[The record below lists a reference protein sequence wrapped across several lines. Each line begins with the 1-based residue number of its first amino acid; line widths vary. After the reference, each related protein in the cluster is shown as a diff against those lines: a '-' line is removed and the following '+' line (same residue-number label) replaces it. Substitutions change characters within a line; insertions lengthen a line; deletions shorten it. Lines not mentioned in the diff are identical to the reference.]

1 MLFNHLMEKQ
11 YGLTPND
18 TPFRDKTVTP

>member
-1 MLFNHLMEKQ
+1 MLFNLLMEKQ